1 MVFLKEIE
9 TKYHV
14 GKNKLFLCLGNKPQ
28 HTIRGTQSRL
38 LLSNAVLN
46 NITTDSLQFS
56 LFLFHENCSIFRT
69 STTGRGAGST
79 I

>member
-1 MVFLKEIE
+1 MVFVNEIE
-9 TKYHV
+9 TKYHA
-14 GKNKLFLCLGNKPQ
+14 GENKLFLRLGNKPQ

-38 LLSNAVLN
+38 LLSHAVLN

-69 STTGRGAGST
+69 SINGHGASSP
-79 I
+79 